1 MCDFL
6 RKFLNKILSTEIL
19 KITIPVIIV
28 ITGWYFTEQSKIRW
42 EQYQSKKESYQEL
55 IKNLSGF
62 SRYQLNA
69 NKRQKFID
77 QINIC
82 WLYAPDEVIQKGYD
96 FIRTVGDGSEKITNS
111 EREQALSEFIL
122 TIRQDMLSRKIVKYT
137 ELKSDDFQYLRPLGN

>member
-6 RKFLNKILSTEIL
+6 RKFLNKNLSTEIL

-55 IKNLSGF
+55 IKNISGF

-82 WLYAPDEVIQKGYD
+82 WLYAPDEVIKKGYD

-137 ELKSDDFQYLRPLGN
+137 ELDSDDFQYLRPLGN

>member
-55 IKNLSGF
+55 IKNISGF

-82 WLYAPDEVIQKGYD
+82 WLYAPDEVIKKGYD

-137 ELKSDDFQYLRPLGN
+137 ELDSDDFQYLRPLGN

>member
-28 ITGWYFTEQSKIRW
+28 VTGWYFTEQSKIRW

-137 ELKSDDFQYLRPLGN
+137 ELESDDFQYLRPVGN

>member
-96 FIRTVGDGSEKITNS
+96 FIRTVGDGSEKIANS